1 MANAKSFLCM
11 SSGVMLASIAAF
23 HAAADTIPFWGD
35 DVPATNRV
43 CASSLTAS
51 IVGGFESRI
60 CSTAEFSLEKFSS
73 NRFGTVLTVR

>member
-1 MANAKSFLCM
+1 MANAKGFLCM
-11 SSGVMLASIAAF
+11 SSGVMLASITAF
-23 HAAADTIPFWGD
+23 RAVAEDIPFWGD

-51 IVGGFESRI
+51 IVCGFESRI

>member
-1 MANAKSFLCM
+1 MANAKSFLCVAF
-11 SSGVMLASIAAF
+11 GTVLTSIAAF

-60 CSTAEFSLEKFSS
+60 GSSAEFSLQKFSS